1 MKKTLY
7 LLLVMF
13 VTPLLSTLSLR
24 AQEKIDTIYLS
35 TLYTTHIVFTTE
47 VTYADLSNTQV
58 ITAKIVE
65 QNKNMIAIKARE
77 PFTTTASVTA
87 LESNGSIHTFILKY
101 MEHPKELIIDTRSM
115 NEATHSPAPVATTPA
130 KGGRK
135 GSSVTSAGSTRAGGY
150 NVSTVRKSDAPEL
163 KDVIDYPQSLYHI
176 SKKSQRVTVT
186 VENIFA
192 YSDITYVTLSLTNKS
207 GVSYEV
213 SDANF
218 IIESRTRSKRKV
230 VTEKNVF
237 PKNRYGSL
245 SAGAGET
252 SRICYSLEKLS
263 LATDQVLKIYVYEQ
277 GGQRNIVLTLSPSD
291 VNLALAP

>member
-1 MKKTLY
+1 MNRLIIGVITAGIA
-7 LLLVMF
+7 
-13 VTPLLSTLSLR
+13 LLSPILPSM

-35 TLYTTHIVFTTE
+35 TLYTTHIVFATE

-77 PFTTTASVTA
+77 AFTTTASITA

-101 MEHPKELIIDTRSM
+101 LEHPKNLIIDTRPQ
-115 NEATHSPAPVATTPA
+115 NPVQESETPA
-130 KGGRK
+130 VKGKGGQAR
-135 GSSVTSAGSTRAGGY
+135 SSASGGK
-150 NVSTVRKSDAPEL
+150 NVSIVRKSDAPEL
-163 KDVIDYPQSLYHI
+163 KEVIEYEQSLYHI
-176 SKKSQRVTVT
+176 SKKTQKVTVT
-186 VENIFA
+186 CENIFA
-192 YSDITYVTLSLTNKS
+192 YSDITYITLSLTNKS

-218 IIESRTRSKRKV
+218 IIESRSRSKRKV

-245 SAGAGET
+245 STPAGE
-252 SRICYSLEKLS
+252 SSKICYSLEKLS
-263 LATDQVLKIYVYEQ
+263 LASDQVLKIYVYEQ
-277 GGQRNIVLTLSPSD
+277 GGQRNLVLTLSPSD
-291 VNLALAP
+291 VNLAKMP